1 MGDQVVSGFSFASD
15 FHRAKESKTEANPD
29 YNLCSIENCLIR
41 LYFQPLVSLTL
52 FIDSEL
58 VTCLLIVTCLF
69 QDEFEDETAKSLAV
83 CLNFCLIDEL
93 MTPCISKDRLT
104 LLLYIRLTI

>member
-1 MGDQVVSGFSFASD
+1 MVLVSHLIFT
-15 FHRAKESKTEANPD
+15 ELSKVKSKQTRITIYTQLKIA
-29 YNLCSIENCLIR
+29 LIR
-41 LYFQPLVSLTL
+41 LYFQSLVSLTL

>member
-1 MGDQVVSGFSFASD
+1 MVLVSHLIF
-15 FHRAKESKTEANPD
+15 TELRKVKPKQTRITIYAQ
-29 YNLCSIENCLIR
+29 LKIALIR

-58 VTCLLIVTCLF
+58 VTCFLIVTCLF
-69 QDEFEDETAKSLAV
+69 QDEFEDETAKSLAA

-104 LLLYIRLTI
+104 LLLCIRLTI

>member
-1 MGDQVVSGFSFASD
+1 MVLVSHLIFT
-15 FHRAKESKTEANPD
+15 ELSKVKSKQTRITIYAQ
-29 YNLCSIENCLIR
+29 LKIALIR
-41 LYFQPLVSLTL
+41 LYFQSLVSLTL

-93 MTPCISKDRLT
+93 MTPCISKDR
-104 LLLYIRLTI
+104 

>member
-1 MGDQVVSGFSFASD
+1 MVLVSHLIF
-15 FHRAKESKTEANPD
+15 TELRKVKPKQTWITIYAQ
-29 YNLCSIENCLIR
+29 LKIALIR

>member
-1 MGDQVVSGFSFASD
+1 MVLVSHLIFT
-15 FHRAKESKTEANPD
+15 ELSKVKSKQTRITIYAQ
-29 YNLCSIENCLIR
+29 LKIALIR
-41 LYFQPLVSLTL
+41 LYFQSLVSLTL

-58 VTCLLIVTCLF
+58 VNCLLIVTCLF

-93 MTPCISKDRLT
+93 MTPCISKDR
-104 LLLYIRLTI
+104 

>member
-1 MGDQVVSGFSFASD
+1 MVLVSHLIF
-15 FHRAKESKTEANPD
+15 RELSKVKSKQTRITIYAQ
-29 YNLCSIENCLIR
+29 LKIALIR
-41 LYFQPLVSLTL
+41 LYFQSLVSLTL

>member
-1 MGDQVVSGFSFASD
+1 MVLVSHLIF
-15 FHRAKESKTEANPD
+15 TELRKVKPKQTRITIYAE
-29 YNLCSIENCLIR
+29 LKIALIR

>member
-1 MGDQVVSGFSFASD
+1 MVLVSHLIFT
-15 FHRAKESKTEANPD
+15 ELSKVKPKQTRITIYAQ
-29 YNLCSIENCLIR
+29 LKIALIR

>member
-1 MGDQVVSGFSFASD
+1 MVLVSHLIF
-15 FHRAKESKTEANPD
+15 TELRKVKPKQTRITIYAQ
-29 YNLCSIENCLIR
+29 LKIALIR

-104 LLLYIRLTI
+104 LLLYIRLSI

>member
-1 MGDQVVSGFSFASD
+1 MVLVSHLIF
-15 FHRAKESKTEANPD
+15 TELRKVKPKQTRITIYAQ
-29 YNLCSIENCLIR
+29 LKIALIR
-41 LYFQPLVSLTL
+41 LYFQPLVSLKL

>member
-1 MGDQVVSGFSFASD
+1 MVLVSHLIFT
-15 FHRAKESKTEANPD
+15 ELSKVKSKQTRITIYAQ
-29 YNLCSIENCLIR
+29 LKVALIR
-41 LYFQPLVSLTL
+41 LYFQSLVSLTL

>member
-1 MGDQVVSGFSFASD
+1 MVLVSHLIFT
-15 FHRAKESKTEANPD
+15 ELSKVKSKQTRITIYAQ
-29 YNLCSIENCLIR
+29 LKIALIR
-41 LYFQPLVSLTL
+41 LYFQSLVSLTL

-93 MTPCISKDRLT
+93 MTPCISKDRLI

>member
-1 MGDQVVSGFSFASD
+1 MVLVSHLIFT
-15 FHRAKESKTEANPD
+15 ELSKVKSKQTRITIYVQLKIA
-29 YNLCSIENCLIR
+29 LIR
-41 LYFQPLVSLTL
+41 LYFQSLVSLTL

>member
-1 MGDQVVSGFSFASD
+1 MVLVSHLIF
-15 FHRAKESKTEANPD
+15 TELRKVKPKQTRITIYAQ
-29 YNLCSIENCLIR
+29 LKIALIR

-52 FIDSEL
+52 FIDFEL

>member
-1 MGDQVVSGFSFASD
+1 MVLVSHLIFT
-15 FHRAKESKTEANPD
+15 ELSKVKSKQTRITIYAQ
-29 YNLCSIENCLIR
+29 LKIAVIR
-41 LYFQPLVSLTL
+41 LYFQSLVSLTL

>member
-1 MGDQVVSGFSFASD
+1 MVLVSHLIFT
-15 FHRAKESKTEANPD
+15 ELSKVKPKQTRITIYAQ
-29 YNLCSIENCLIR
+29 LKIALIR

-93 MTPCISKDRLT
+93 MTPCISKDRLI

>member
-1 MGDQVVSGFSFASD
+1 MVLVSHLIFT
-15 FHRAKESKTEANPD
+15 ELSKVKPKQNRITIYAQ
-29 YNLCSIENCLIR
+29 LKIALIR

-93 MTPCISKDRLT
+93 MTPCISKDR
-104 LLLYIRLTI
+104 

>member
-1 MGDQVVSGFSFASD
+1 MWVTKSWVVLVSHLIFT
-15 FHRAKESKTEANPD
+15 ELSKVKPKQTRITIYAQ
-29 YNLCSIENCLIR
+29 LKIALIR

-93 MTPCISKDRLT
+93 MTPCISKDR
-104 LLLYIRLTI
+104 

>member
-1 MGDQVVSGFSFASD
+1 MIF
-15 FHRAKESKTEANPD
+15 TELRKVKPKQTRITIYAQ
-29 YNLCSIENCLIR
+29 LKIALIR

>member
-1 MGDQVVSGFSFASD
+1 MVLVSHLIFT
-15 FHRAKESKTEANPD
+15 ELSKVKSKQTRITIYAQ
-29 YNLCSIENCLIR
+29 LKIALIR
-41 LYFQPLVSLTL
+41 LYFQSLVSLTL

>member
-1 MGDQVVSGFSFASD
+1 MVLVSHLIFT
-15 FHRAKESKTEANPD
+15 ELSKVKPKQNRITIYAQ
-29 YNLCSIENCLIR
+29 LKIALIR

-69 QDEFEDETAKSLAV
+69 QDEFDDETAKSLAV

-93 MTPCISKDRLT
+93 MTPCISKDR
-104 LLLYIRLTI
+104 

>member
-1 MGDQVVSGFSFASD
+1 MVLVSHLIFT
-15 FHRAKESKTEANPD
+15 ELSKIKSKQTRITIYAQ
-29 YNLCSIENCLIR
+29 LKIALIR
-41 LYFQPLVSLTL
+41 LYFQSLVSLTL

>member
-1 MGDQVVSGFSFASD
+1 MGDLTFT
-15 FHRAKESKTEANPD
+15 ELSKVKSKQTRITIYAQ
-29 YNLCSIENCLIR
+29 LKIALIR
-41 LYFQPLVSLTL
+41 LYFQSLVSLTL

>member
-1 MGDQVVSGFSFASD
+1 MVLVSHLIF
-15 FHRAKESKTEANPD
+15 TELRKVKPKQTRITIYAQ
-29 YNLCSIENCLIR
+29 LKIALIR
-41 LYFQPLVSLTL
+41 LYFQPLVSLKL

-83 CLNFCLIDEL
+83 CLNFFLIDEL

>member
-1 MGDQVVSGFSFASD
+1 MVLVSHLIF
-15 FHRAKESKTEANPD
+15 TELRKVKPKHTRITIYAQ
-29 YNLCSIENCLIR
+29 LKIALIR

>member
-1 MGDQVVSGFSFASD
+1 MVLVSHLIFT
-15 FHRAKESKTEANPD
+15 ELSKVKSKQTRITIYAQ
-29 YNLCSIENCLIR
+29 LKIALIR
-41 LYFQPLVSLTL
+41 LYFQSLVSLTL
-52 FIDSEL
+52 FIDSDL

>member
-1 MGDQVVSGFSFASD
+1 MVLVLHLIF
-15 FHRAKESKTEANPD
+15 TELRKVKPKQTRITIYAQ
-29 YNLCSIENCLIR
+29 LKIALIR

>member
-1 MGDQVVSGFSFASD
+1 MVLVSHLIFT
-15 FHRAKESKTEANPD
+15 ELSKVKSKQTRITIYAQ
-29 YNLCSIENCLIR
+29 LKIALIR
-41 LYFQPLVSLTL
+41 LYFQSLVSLIL

-69 QDEFEDETAKSLAV
+69 QDEFEDETGKSLAV

>member
-1 MGDQVVSGFSFASD
+1 MVLVSHLIF
-15 FHRAKESKTEANPD
+15 TELRKVKPKQTRITIYAQ
-29 YNLCSIENCLIR
+29 LKIALIR

>member
-1 MGDQVVSGFSFASD
+1 MVLVSHLIFTELRKVKPKQTRITIYAQL
-15 FHRAKESKTEANPD
+15 KTA
-29 YNLCSIENCLIR
+29 LIR

-58 VTCLLIVTCLF
+58 VTCFLIVTCLF

>member
-1 MGDQVVSGFSFASD
+1 MVLVSHLIFT
-15 FHRAKESKTEANPD
+15 ELSKVKSKQTRITIYAQ
-29 YNLCSIENCLIR
+29 LKIALIR
-41 LYFQPLVSLTL
+41 LYFQSLVSLSL

>member
-1 MGDQVVSGFSFASD
+1 MVLVSHLIFT
-15 FHRAKESKTEANPD
+15 ELSKVKSKQTRITIYAQ
-29 YNLCSIENCLIR
+29 LKIALIR

>member
-1 MGDQVVSGFSFASD
+1 MVLVSHLIF
-15 FHRAKESKTEANPD
+15 TELRKVKPKQTRLTIYAQ
-29 YNLCSIENCLIR
+29 LKIALIR
-41 LYFQPLVSLTL
+41 LYFQPLVSLKL

>member
-1 MGDQVVSGFSFASD
+1 MVLVSHLIFT
-15 FHRAKESKTEANPD
+15 ELSKVKSKQTRITIYAQ
-29 YNLCSIENCLIR
+29 LKIALIR
-41 LYFQPLVSLTL
+41 LYFQSLVSLTL

-69 QDEFEDETAKSLAV
+69 QDEFEDETGKSLAV

>member
-1 MGDQVVSGFSFASD
+1 MVLVSHLIFT
-15 FHRAKESKTEANPD
+15 ELSKVKSKQTRITIYAQ
-29 YNLCSIENCLIR
+29 LKIALIR
-41 LYFQPLVSLTL
+41 LYFQSLVSLTL

-104 LLLYIRLTI
+104 PLLYIRLTI

>member
-1 MGDQVVSGFSFASD
+1 MVLVSHLIFT
-15 FHRAKESKTEANPD
+15 ELSKVKSKQTRITIYAQ
-29 YNLCSIENCLIR
+29 LKIALIR
-41 LYFQPLVSLTL
+41 LYFQSLVSLTL
-52 FIDSEL
+52 FIDSDL

-93 MTPCISKDRLT
+93 MTPCISKDR
-104 LLLYIRLTI
+104 

>member
-1 MGDQVVSGFSFASD
+1 MVLVSHLIF
-15 FHRAKESKTEANPD
+15 TELRKVKPKQTRITIYAQ
-29 YNLCSIENCLIR
+29 LKIALIR
-41 LYFQPLVSLTL
+41 LYFRPLVSLTL

>member
-1 MGDQVVSGFSFASD
+1 MVLVSHLIFT
-15 FHRAKESKTEANPD
+15 ELSKVKSKQTRITIYAQ
-29 YNLCSIENCLIR
+29 LKIALIR
-41 LYFQPLVSLTL
+41 LYFQSLVSLTL

-104 LLLYIRLTI
+104 LLFYIRLTI

>member
-1 MGDQVVSGFSFASD
+1 MVLVSHVIF
-15 FHRAKESKTEANPD
+15 TELRKVKPKQTRITIYAQ
-29 YNLCSIENCLIR
+29 LKIALIR

>member
-1 MGDQVVSGFSFASD
+1 MVLVSHLIFT
-15 FHRAKESKTEANPD
+15 ELSKVKSKQTRITIYAQ
-29 YNLCSIENCLIR
+29 LKIALIR
-41 LYFQPLVSLTL
+41 LYFQSLVSLIL